1 MGKVPLSQEMGDF
14 TVQHVPF
21 YKENAA
27 YPKKEGEKTKRR
39 KIAWINILY
48 YVSRKAI
55 ITMVKNAPFHL
66 CQAIAKLM
74 II

>member
-14 TVQHVPF
+14 TFQHVPF
-21 YKENAA
+21 YKEDTVRSE
-27 YPKKEGEKTKRR
+27 KRKEKTKRR

>member
-1 MGKVPLSQEMGDF
+1 MGDF
-14 TVQHVPF
+14 TFQHVPF

-27 YPKKEGEKTKRR
+27 YPKKKGEKTKRR